1 MSGKALLRFFLS
13 FLLIVSTLVIASAA
27 QQRPVISGPVDE
39 SVRVTIA
46 GSRHPLAQPQFDVGS
61 VDPNTKFD
69 RMLLVLSSSP
79 RQELELQK
87 FLDSQQDRT
96 SPNYHHWLTPD
107 EFAQK
112 FGPAPQD
119 VQAVSAWLQGRG
131 FTVTSVAR
139 SGRWLEFSGTAG
151 QTERAFNTLM
161 RQYDVA
167 GVRHIANSTDISVPA
182 AIAPVVLGVASLHS
196 FFKKPMLSHYVKAR
210 SNGDGTYTPIT
221 PDVTF
226 NTSSGPVHA
235 LAPGDYARIYQLNP
249 LYSSNPPLNGT
260 GVNIAIVARSD
271 INVNDWLDFRAI
283 TGIPPGGGIN
293 NTLTLQP
300 DPGFDPNNG
309 DAVEAS
315 LDAQWAGGV
324 APGAFIDVIV
334 SASTATTDGVDLSA
348 AYIVD
353 HNLHSVMSVSFGAC
367 ETDLGT
373 AENAF
378 INSLWQQAA
387 AQGISVMV
395 SSGDTGAAGCD
406 FPVQPTAATGGLAV
420 SGLASTP
427 FNTAVGGTEFDE
439 NGSTVFWNSTNAS
452 GGVSV
457 NGYIPEIAWNETCD
471 PTVANSPC
479 AAFGLFVL
487 ASTGGGA
494 SGIYPKPSWQTGVAG
509 IPGDLAR
516 DIPDV
521 SLSAADHDGY
531 IICFDFSCGNHNQP
545 VVGIIGGT
553 SASSPSFAGIMGIV
567 NQATGRQGLA
577 NYKLYELARQPNAFC
592 SSAARS
598 TPSVPPPSTCLFNDV
613 VFGFNTVPGQGGF
626 NAGTGFDLATGLGSV
641 NASNLVNA
649 WKAITLA
656 STTLAI
662 SSNGGATI
670 TGTHGQAVPLLA
682 TVTGQSTTGG
692 IPSGSVALAN
702 TTGPQVGA
710 VAILPST
717 TNVASFNGT
726 VSNLPG
732 GSYNLV
738 AHYPGDGQFAPSD
751 SNTIA
756 VNISPEASTTTLQ
769 TFAVDAFGFAVP
781 ATSFPYGSF
790 MDIQANIAGA
800 SGQGTPTGTVTFLDA
815 GAPQIGSAGVN
826 LKGESEFFILGGN
839 SFPAPLTI
847 GTHNLSANYS
857 GDSSF
862 NAGSSAALPVTITKG
877 NPTVTVSPSG
887 NFIATQPGT
896 LAAFVSP
903 TGPISATGTIQF
915 FDNGVSLGAPVT
927 LPQFG
932 NTATLQTTFN
942 TEGQHPITASYSGD
956 VTYNAAVSPAQPIT
970 VVAPFSIGGTN
981 LSATFAAGQGTS
993 FNLSVS
999 NSTPST
1005 FSGTVALTCSSSS
1018 PGVTCT
1024 VNPASV
1030 SINAT
1035 TISVPFTAS
1044 VTTTSSASLR
1054 GQPPLRW
1061 PLALSGVVAIALA
1074 GFSRKSRQPLLAVL
1088 ALCLIAGATSCGGG
1102 GSTTTVPPP
1111 PPPPTKATAVV
1122 TGTSG
1127 AHVTTATLNL
1137 TITH

>member
-27 QQRPVISGPVDE
+27 QQRPVISGPVDD

-61 VDPNTKFD
+61 VDPATKFD

-119 VQAVSAWLQGRG
+119 IQAVSAWLQGRG
-131 FTVTSVAR
+131 FAVTSVAR

-161 RQYDVA
+161 RQYDIA

-182 AIAPVVLGVASLHS
+182 AIAPLVRGVVSLHN

-221 PDVTF
+221 PDATF

-235 LAPGDYARIYQLNP
+235 LTPGDYAKIYQLSD
-249 LYSSNPPLNGT
+249 LYASTPVGFTGT
-260 GVNIAIVARSD
+260 GITIAIVARSD
-271 INVNDWLDFRAI
+271 ASFADFSDFRRI
-283 TGIPPGGGIN
+283 TGLPPGSLV
-293 NTLTLQP
+293 NTLTLPP

-309 DAVEAS
+309 DSVEVD
-315 LDAQWAGGV
+315 LDSQWAGGV
-324 APGAFIDVIV
+324 APGANINVVV
-334 SASTATTDGVDLSA
+334 SASTATTDGVDLSS

-353 HNLHSVMSVSFGAC
+353 HNLAPVMSVSFGAC
-367 ETDLGT
+367 ETDLGVS
-373 AENAF
+373 ENAF
-378 INSLWQQAA
+378 FNSLWQQAA

-395 SSGDTGAAGCD
+395 SSGDSGAAGCD
-406 FPVQPTAATGGLAV
+406 FAVQPTAATGGPAV

-427 FNTAVGGTEFDE
+427 FNTAVGGTEFAE
-439 NGSTVFWNSTNAS
+439 NGSAAFWSSTNS
-452 GGVSV
+452 STGVSV
-457 NGYIPEIAWNETCD
+457 NGYIPEVAWNESCD
-471 PTVANSPC
+471 PTLANSPC

-494 SGIYPKPSWQTGVAG
+494 SGLYPKPSWQTGIAG

-516 DIPDV
+516 DIPDI

-531 IICFDFSCGNHNQP
+531 IICFDLSCGNHNQP
-545 VVGIIGGT
+545 LVGIVGGT
-553 SASSPSFAGIMGIV
+553 SASSPSFAGIVAIV
-567 NQATGRQGLA
+567 NQAAGRQGLA
-577 NYKLYELARQPNAFC
+577 NYKLYELARQPSAFC
-592 SSAARS
+592 NSAAR
-598 TPSVPPPSTCLFNDV
+598 TNPSVPPPSTCLFNDV

-626 NAGTGFDLATGLGSV
+626 NAGTGFDLTTGLGSV

-649 WKAITLA
+649 WKAITVA

-670 TGTHGQAVPLLA
+670 TGTHGTAVPLLA
-682 TVTGQSTTGG
+682 TVTGQSATGG

-702 TTGPQVGA
+702 TTGPQLGA

-769 TFAVDAFGFAVP
+769 TFGVDAFGFAVP
-781 ATSFPYGSF
+781 ATSFPYGTF

-800 SGQGTPTGTVTFLDA
+800 SGQGVPTGTVTFFDA
-815 GAPQIGSAGVN
+815 GTIQIGSAGVN

-847 GTHNLSANYS
+847 GTHSLSGNYS

-862 NAGSSAALPVTITKG
+862 NAGSSAPVTVTVTKG
-877 NPTVTVSPSG
+877 NPTVNVSPSA

-896 LAAFVSP
+896 LVAFVSP

-956 VTYNAAVSPAQPIT
+956 VTYNAAVSSAQPIT

-981 LSATFAAGQGTS
+981 LTATFAAGQSTS

-1035 TISVPFTAS
+1035 TVPVPFTVS
-1044 VTTTSSASLR
+1044 VSTTTSASLR

-1111 PPPPTKATAVV
+1111 PPPPTKTTALV

-1127 AHVTTATLNL
+1127 VHVTTATLNL